1 MHQSQSSTHTKN
13 IFSDLQVD
21 VIVRL
26 ETDSTSASGS
36 CRRHGVGRLRHLH
49 KKELWLQDQVA
60 AKNVD
65 LGRVPSEDNE
75 ADPGTKYLERDR
87 SKKCVTKMERL
98 FAKAWA
104 GEQLPVVSWSQVL
117 KYSLGKI
124 WLMVRVGHLVLCCS
138 TQSSGTA

>member
-1 MHQSQSSTHTKN
+1 M
-13 IFSDLQVD
+13 QVD

-36 CRRHGVGRLRHLH
+36 CRRHGVGRLRHLL

-87 SKKCVTKMERL
+87 SKKCPRAMQDDDLDHLNVTKRDVDSLVSNTRSLCGKLVQFLRYIAIMSENQINACPI
-98 FAKAWA
+98 F
-104 GEQLPVVSWSQVL
+104 VVSWVSDY
-117 KYSLGKI
+117 K
-124 WLMVRVGHLVLCCS
+124 RR
-138 TQSSGTA
+138 